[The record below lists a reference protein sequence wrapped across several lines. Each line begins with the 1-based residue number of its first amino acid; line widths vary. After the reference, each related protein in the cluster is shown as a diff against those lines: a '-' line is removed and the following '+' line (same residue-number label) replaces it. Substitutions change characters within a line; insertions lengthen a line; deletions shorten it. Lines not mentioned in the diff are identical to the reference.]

1 LPDAFVPEHPQML
14 FVLVLPALVGME
26 DQADPGWPGA
36 ETLTHGVCVSP
47 LFKILVWDTP
57 Q

>member
-1 LPDAFVPEHPQML
+1 ML